1 MSLKFESFG
10 GSVKIVQFT
19 YRARKDA
26 KSEASGIIEAV
37 DLSSAIIRLKQS
49 GLFPLEVVPLESPS
63 AAVLKEGV
71 DRPFS
76 RMELVLWGRILGQ
89 GLQAGLSLTQ
99 ALNLLAQQERGR
111 PVGFVAERLQQ
122 RVTGGMSLGD
132 AMQSLGNRFS
142 PIAVNLA
149 RAGGASGALEQVML
163 SLADQAEV
171 EADLIAK
178 VRGALAYPLFILFVG
193 FGTVAVLLWVVV
205 PKLGALFTET
215 GHPLPILTRWMM
227 AGGRLSIVLVA
238 GAVLAAIVGWAV
250 FRRTGVHRR
259 LLEAVRSA
267 ADRLPVFGPLMTQA
281 EIARMASTL
290 GLLISQGLA
299 LPEALRLSADTT
311 ASVRMKE
318 QLLQV
323 HREVV
328 EGAALSSAMR
338 RAGMTEAFLL
348 TLVAMGEA
356 QGDLA
361 RSFQQAADRYRS
373 EVDRSIKTLSTLI
386 EPVMI
391 LLVGLMVGGIVFSML
406 LPMFQINF
414 AVG

>member
-1 MSLKFESFG
+1 M
-10 GSVKIVQFT
+10 QFT

-37 DLSSAIIRLKQS
+37 DLSSAVTRLKES

-63 AAVLKEGV
+63 AAVLKEGA
-71 DRPFS
+71 DRPLS
-76 RMELVLWGRILGQ
+76 RMDLVLWGRILGQ

-111 PVGFVAERLQQ
+111 SLGFVAERLQQ

-142 PIAVNLA
+142 PIAVSLA

-178 VRGALAYPLFILFVG
+178 VRGALVYPLFILFVG
-193 FGTVAVLLWVVV
+193 LGTVAVLLWVVV

-215 GHPLPILTRWMM
+215 GQPLPLLTRWMM
-227 AGGRLSIVLVA
+227 ASGRLSLFLGV
-238 GAVLAAIVGWAV
+238 GAVLAAIAGWAV
-250 FRRTGVHRR
+250 LRRTGVHRR
-259 LLEAVRSA
+259 LSEAARSA
-267 ADRLPVFGPLMTQA
+267 VARLPVFGRLMAQA

-311 ASVRMKE
+311 ASVHLRE

-328 EGAALSSAMR
+328 EGAALSAAMR

-361 RSFQQAADRYRS
+361 RSFQQAAVRYQSETDRT
-373 EVDRSIKTLSTLI
+373 IKTLSTLI

-391 LLVGLMVGGIVFSML
+391 LFVGLMVGAIVFSML
-406 LPMFQINF
+406 LPIFQINF